1 MAGNGVTF
9 VIPVLNEEGN
19 IGPLLRRLRTSY
31 PGSECVV
38 VDGGS
43 SDATVVEARREQAT
57 VHCSAPGRALQMNAG
72 ARLSTSPYLF
82 FLHADT
88 LPSITDGQL
97 QICLQTQPQWGFFKV
112 QLSGS
117 PWLLRV
123 VERAMNMRSRLS
135 RVATG
140 DQMIFIQ
147 RELFEKTGGYRP
159 IPLMEDVEYCKRLR
173 HIAAPMVVSQVVET
187 SSRRWEQQGVVS
199 TVIQMWCLRLAYF
212 FGISPTRLKNYYRS
226 A

>member
-1 MAGNGVTF
+1 MAGSDVTF

-19 IGPLLRRLRTSY
+19 IGPLLRSLKISY

-43 SDATVVEARREQAT
+43 TDGTVAEAQGAQAI
-57 VHCSAPGRALQMNAG
+57 VHHSVPGRALQMNAG
-72 ARLSTSPYLF
+72 AQLATKPYLF

-88 LPSITDGQL
+88 LPSISDAQL
-97 QICLQTQPQWGFFKV
+97 QACLNAQPQWGFFKV
-112 QLSGS
+112 RLSGS

-123 VERAMNMRSRLS
+123 VERAMNTRSKLS

-140 DQMIFIQ
+140 DQMIFVL

-173 HIAAPMVVSQVVET
+173 HIAAPLVVSHAVET
-187 SSRRWEQQGVVS
+187 SSRRWERQGVVS
-199 TVIQMWCLRLAYF
+199 TVVQMWGLRLAYF
-212 FGISPTRLKNYYRS
+212 LGISPVRLKNYYRS

>member
-1 MAGNGVTF
+1 MMGIGVTF
-9 VIPVLNEEGN
+9 VIPVLNEAGN
-19 IGPLLRRLRTSY
+19 IGPLLHRLKASY
-31 PGSECVV
+31 PTSECVV

-43 SDATVVEARREQAT
+43 TDGTVVEARREQAT
-57 VHCSAPGRALQMNAG
+57 VHCSVSGRAVQMNAG
-72 ARLSTSPYLF
+72 ARLATKPYLF

-88 LPSITDGQL
+88 LPSISDTQL
-97 QICLQTQPQWGFFKV
+97 QAHLRTQPQWGFFEV

-140 DQMIFIQ
+140 DQMIFVR
-147 RELFEKTGGYRP
+147 RELFEKTGGYKP

-173 HIAAPMVVSQVVET
+173 HIAAPMVVSHAVET
-187 SSRRWEQQGVVS
+187 SSRRWERQGVVS
-199 TVIQMWCLRLAYF
+199 TVVQMWCLRLAYF
-212 FGISPTRLKNYYRS
+212 LGISPARLKNYYRN